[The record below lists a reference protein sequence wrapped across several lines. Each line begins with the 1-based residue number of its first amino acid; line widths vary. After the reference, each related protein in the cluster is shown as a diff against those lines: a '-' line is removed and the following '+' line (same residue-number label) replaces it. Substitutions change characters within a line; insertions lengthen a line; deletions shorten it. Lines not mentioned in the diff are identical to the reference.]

1 MLRAEIERKCE
12 RLALVRKQMSAI
24 EGQQREQLKLT
35 QQPVV
40 PQLSQLRAIG
50 TCGAWVLT

>member
-1 MLRAEIERKCE
+1 MLRAEIERECE

-40 PQLSQLRAIG
+40 QQLSQLRAIG
-50 TCGAWVLT
+50 TCEAWVLT